1 MNLSQKERM
10 LLQDQKSHEQLC
22 IEKYTNYA
30 NMATD
35 PQLKQLFSNHAS
47 QEQQHL
53 NTINQ
58 MLNGQVPNLNQ
69 QSSGNA
75 QNSASSPMQNN
86 TTSTANATSAA
97 GMGNVS
103 DAKLCE
109 DLLMTEKYVSNT
121 YDTTIFEFKDSH
133 AREVL
138 NHIQK
143 EEQKHG
149 ENLFNYMNSR
159 GLYNAQ

>member
-1 MNLSQKERM
+1 MNLSQKETM

-30 NMATD
+30 NRATD
-35 PQLKQLFSNHAS
+35 SNLKQMFLNHAS
-47 QEQQHL
+47 QEQEHL

-69 QSSGNA
+69 QSTGGT
-75 QNSASSPMQNN
+75 QNSTNSSMQNN
-86 TTSTANATSAA
+86 STPSNNSTAAA
-97 GMGNVS
+97 GMDNVA
-103 DAKLCE
+103 DGKLCE

-149 ENLFNYMNSR
+149 EDIFNYMNSK
-159 GLYNAQ
+159 GLYSGQ

>member
-1 MNLSQKERM
+1 MNLSQKERL

-22 IEKYTNYA
+22 IDKYTNYA
-30 NMATD
+30 NRATD
-35 PQLKQLFSNHAS
+35 PSLKQMFLNHAS
-47 QEQQHL
+47 QEQEHL

-58 MLNGQVPNLNQ
+58 MLNGQVPSLNQ
-69 QSSGNA
+69 QSSGSA
-75 QNSASSPMQNN
+75 QNAANNPTQNMN
-86 TTSTANATSAA
+86 TSTTAT
-97 GMGNVS
+97 GMDNVA
-103 DAKLCE
+103 DGKLCE

-149 ENLFNYMNSR
+149 EDIFNYMNSR
-159 GLYNAQ
+159 GLYNGQ